1 MDMYSVGEYI
11 MKPAN
16 GVCEI
21 KDIVDREFLDTKKQ
35 YYQLVPLCDRNAVLY
50 VPVNRTEDSIRS
62 VMTSKEA
69 EALIKMIPEI
79 EESWVNNE
87 KERERRYK
95 EAIRSND
102 PVKLVGVIKLI
113 YQRKKTRQEQ
123 GKKTTVVDGRYF
135 DMAEKLLY
143 SELEFA
149 MKKSK
154 DEVKNLIREHC
165 ETIE

>member
-1 MDMYSVGEYI
+1 MYSVGEYV
-11 MKPAN
+11 MKPTN

-21 KDIVDREFLDTKKQ
+21 KDIVDREFLDTMKQ
-35 YYQLVPLCDRNAVLY
+35 YYQLVPLSDRNAVLY
-50 VPVNRTEDSIRS
+50 VPVNRTVDSIRS
-62 VMTSKEA
+62 VMTSNEA
-69 EALIKMIPEI
+69 AALISRIPMI

-102 PVKLVGVIKLI
+102 PEKLVGVIKLI
-113 YQRKKTRQEQ
+113 YQRKKTRHEQ

-135 DMAEKLLY
+135 DIAEKLLY

-154 DEVKNLIREHC
+154 EEVKNLIREHC
-165 ETIE
+165 ERAE

>member
-1 MDMYSVGEYI
+1 MYNVGEYV
-11 MKPAN
+11 MKPTN

-21 KDIVDREFLDTKKQ
+21 KDIVDREFLDTVKQ
-35 YYQLVPLCDRNAVLY
+35 YYQLVPLSDRNAVLY
-50 VPVNRTEDSIRS
+50 VPVNRTEDSMRS
-62 VMTSKEA
+62 VMTSNEA
-69 EALIKMIPEI
+69 ATLISRIPMI

-102 PVKLVGVIKLI
+102 PEKLVGVIKLI

-149 MKKSK
+149 MKKSI

-165 ETIE
+165 ETTK

>member
-1 MDMYSVGEYI
+1 MYSIGEFI
-11 MKPAN
+11 MKTTN

-35 YYQLVPLCDRNAVLY
+35 YYQLAPLSDQHAVLY
-50 VPVNRTEDSIRS
+50 VPVNRTDDSIRS
-62 VMTSKEA
+62 VMTTEEA
-69 EALIKMIPEI
+69 EALISRIPLI

-102 PVKLVGVIKLI
+102 PEKLVGMIKLI
-113 YQRKKTRQEQ
+113 YQRKKTRHEQ

-135 DMAEKLLY
+135 EMAEKLLY

-154 DEVKNLIREHC
+154 DEVQELIREYC
-165 ETIE
+165 ENVK